1 MTFKGSFTALV
12 TPFKDGALDEAA
24 LRALIEF
31 QIENGIDGLVPCGT
45 TGESATL
52 SHAEHNRVIDITIE
66 TAKGRVPV
74 IAGTGSNSTEETI
87 MLTRHAEE
95 AGADGALIIS
105 PYYNKP
111 TQDGLYEHYKVV
123 AESTKLPILLYN
135 VPGRTALNMTPETVA
150 KLSDVDGIVGI
161 KEATGD
167 LAQVSDIIEY
177 SKDGFLVIS
186 GDDFVTYPMLTIGGH
201 GVISVTANIAPR
213 DVSNMYALFSEG
225 KLKEAL
231 ETHYKLQTLHRVMF
245 LETNPIPVKTALS
258 MMGMMT
264 DDFRLPLTSMKDG
277 SANRA
282 TLKTALKDYGL
293 I

>member
-24 LRALIEF
+24 LKALIEF
-31 QIENGIDGLVPCGT
+31 QIDNGIDGLVPCGT

-52 SHAEHNRVIDITIE
+52 SHEEHNRVIDITIE
-66 TAKGRVPV
+66 TARGRVPV

-135 VPGRTALNMTPETVA
+135 VPGRTALNMTAETVA
-150 KLSDVDGIVGI
+150 RLSHVDGIVGI

-201 GVISVTANIAPR
+201 GVISVTANIAPK
-213 DVSNMYALFSEG
+213 DVSQMHALFTDG

-231 ETHYKLQTLHRVMF
+231 DIHYKLQTLHRVMF
-245 LETNPIPVKTALS
+245 VETNPIPVKTALA

-264 DDFRLPLTSMKDG
+264 DDFRLPLTTMKAD
-277 SANRA
+277 SVNRA
-282 TLKTALKDYGL
+282 TLKGALKDYGL